1 MTVEKE
7 VLNLDDLLGL
17 VQLDDFQEKLEEV
30 DFSRYAGKRVQLRG
44 CAPVWAHLAVAAKLI
59 PQVEELE
66 FLVDD
71 GKEGR
76 AIPLYSRA

>member
-1 MTVEKE
+1 MTMEKE
-7 VLNLDDLLGL
+7 VLNLDDVLGL
-17 VQLDDFQEKLEEV
+17 VQLDGFQEKLEAV
-30 DFSRYAGKRVQLRG
+30 GFTQYAGKRVQLRG
-44 CAPVWAHLAVAAKLI
+44 CAPVWAHLAVAARLI

-76 AIPLYSRA
+76 AIPLYSKA